1 MQEVVD
7 KWEAGIRATDSA
19 LIASRSYWYL
29 LNFQWCNIKWHLI
42 QGMPG
47 DIHIRD
53 TRQLLQATGE
63 HFILKLDFLEQSF
76 YTISKSL
83 TDSWLKMNLHFL
95 LQFNLALHNTLPRLN
110 KLGHLDICLMGHFL
124 PFFEDHQAIILHNSP
139 NTTFLYATTLVDISM
154 VVSVFFTSKRH
165 LAWHWRRSSHPLSMA
180 NKALLSCCYRMDP
193 LEESAN
199 NVGAFRHQ
207 PSAESPQEF
216 GFYHLHLGE
225 NGFTPLWKT
234 GFMPKQK

>member
-63 HFILKLDFLEQSF
+63 HFILKLDFLE
-76 YTISKSL
+76 
-83 TDSWLKMNLHFL
+83 
-95 LQFNLALHNTLPRLN
+95 
-110 KLGHLDICLMGHFL
+110 
-124 PFFEDHQAIILHNSP
+124 
-139 NTTFLYATTLVDISM
+139 
-154 VVSVFFTSKRH
+154 
-165 LAWHWRRSSHPLSMA
+165 
-180 NKALLSCCYRMDP
+180 
-193 LEESAN
+193 
-199 NVGAFRHQ
+199 
-207 PSAESPQEF
+207 
-216 GFYHLHLGE
+216 
-225 NGFTPLWKT
+225 
-234 GFMPKQK
+234 